1 VDAILFW
8 ILAGLSVVSAL
19 VTVTR
24 RNPLAS
30 ALGLAVSLVSVAGLF
45 AMLHAHL
52 LFILQILV
60 YAGAIIVLIIFVIM
74 LLNLGDRDLKAL
86 GVQPVKFGLAAA
98 VCSVGAILVLSAVRG
113 LPPLR
118 AKVPPTFGTAAD
130 VGHALFGPHII
141 AFEIVGLILLI
152 GIIGAVILAKKGE

>member
-1 VDAILFW
+1 MDAILFW
-8 ILAGLSVVSAL
+8 ILAGVSVVAGL

-30 ALGLAVSLVSVAGLF
+30 ALGLAVALVSMAGLF

-74 LLNLGDRDLKAL
+74 LLNLGERDLKNL
-86 GVQPVKFGLAAA
+86 GIQPVKFGLSAA
-98 VCSVGAILVLSAVRG
+98 VCSIGAVLVLMALRG
-113 LPPLR
+113 LPR
-118 AKVPPTFGTAAD
+118 FRDNVPDDFGTAAH
-130 VGHALFGPHII
+130 VGRALFGPHLI
-141 AFEIVGLILLI
+141 AFEIVGLILLN